1 MAEASTALPLSDE
14 RNWTDNTKYILE
26 RLRLPYW
33 LVVVIA
39 CLLILAEQVW
49 EYSLGGAPFSALD
62 GGAITRL
69 LVMPIMSVYILIF
82 LPVLRQWAIDALIQ
96 LRPTVQI
103 SDEDYAEHARG
114 MVTLGWQAELLILLV
129 AVVVVVALWVAMGW
143 ELMSATATLPA
154 VWYLAA
160 VVLVAYT
167 LFGWLLLLLGYS
179 TIRHAIA
186 LARLAQNPLHIN
198 VFDQSNLFPFGR
210 LSLLHTLPTIGVIL
224 IPLLILGMP
233 QQAGFVV
240 VIISLV
246 ALLTFFLPLWSV
258 HQQIDSAK
266 DQVRS
271 SVYQHFSGVQGALL
285 QGVDTS
291 IEDLSKISDRIDKLG
306 QVRKTID
313 ATPSWPF
320 QSSAAFRRSIAAVSS
335 PVLAFILNEILR
347 NYIAPIIQNLG
358 GS

>member
-1 MAEASTALPLSDE
+1 MDEASTSSPPSDD
-14 RNWTDNTKYILE
+14 RNWTVHTKYVLE
-26 RLRLPYW
+26 RLSLSYW

-39 CLLILAEQVW
+39 CVLVLAEQVW
-49 EYSLGGAPFSALD
+49 EYSLGGAPFSQLNGQAL
-62 GGAITRL
+62 TRL
-69 LVMPIMSVYILIF
+69 LVMPIMAAYILIF
-82 LPVLRQWAIDALIQ
+82 LPVLRQWAVDALIQ

-103 SDEDYAEHARG
+103 GDEEYAEHARG
-114 MVTLGWQAELLILLV
+114 MVTIGWQAELAILLVSV
-129 AVVVVVALWVAMGW
+129 AVVVTLWGAMGW

-160 VVLVAYT
+160 VVLVVYT

-179 TIRHAIA
+179 TIRHAVA
-186 LARLAQNPLHIN
+186 MARLARNPLHIN

-233 QQAGFVV
+233 NQAGFVV

-258 HQQIDSAK
+258 HQQIDNAK

-271 SVYQHFSGVQGALL
+271 SVYQHFTGVQGALL

-291 IEDLSKISDRIDKLG
+291 IEDLSRINDRISKLS

-313 ATPSWPF
+313 STPSWPF

-335 PVLAFILNEILR
+335 PVLAFLLNEILR
-347 NYIAPIIQNLG
+347 NYVAPIVQNLG